1 MRSFPGFGAIVAVVF
16 SAMAASSGCGAS
28 GNGGRSITGAP
39 PSLGP
44 PTALP
49 VVGGVFLPGEEM
61 RFELSLR
68 GIIGGEAAVAVGQ
81 AGRADG
87 KRVIIVRS
95 RVESAGVVAMFR
107 EVRDEVT
114 SWIHM
119 DTGLPLSHSAH
130 VVFGKKESFVATKF
144 AGGES
149 GGFEVEVR
157 TKRESGEEIRR
168 VTRQAMPEG
177 QAAFDPHAV
186 IGALRAWKPDEGQ
199 HAYFFVLV
207 GRHLWQN
214 TVRLTGRERL
224 RTRLGEFD
232 ALRIDGVARRLT
244 RSLREDRR
252 KQPRYYTLWVSDD
265 DTRLPLLV
273 VGKTEYGEVR
283 AELVDYSRPS
293 PLQAAR

>member
-28 GNGGRSITGAP
+28 GNGGRSITEAP

-49 VVGGVFLPGEEM
+49 VVGGVFLPGEQM

-68 GIIGGEAAVAVGQ
+68 GIVGGEAAVAVGH
-81 AGRADG
+81 AGRVDG

-130 VVFGKKESFVATKF
+130 VVFGKKESFVDTKF
-144 AGGES
+144 AGGAN

-157 TKRESGEEIRR
+157 NKRESGDEIRR
-168 VTRQAMPEG
+168 VLRQAMPED

-186 IGALRAWKPDEGQ
+186 IGALRAWKPDDGQ

-214 TVRLTGRERL
+214 TVRLTGHERL
-224 RTRLGEFD
+224 RTRMGQFN

-244 RSLREDRR
+244 RSLREDKR
-252 KQPRYYTLWVSDD
+252 KQPRYYTMWISDD
-265 DTRLPLLV
+265 ETRLPLLV

-283 AELVDYSRPS
+283 AELVDYSRA
-293 PLQAAR
+293 PLQASR